1 MNNREITSL
10 WSRIIIEE
18 LVRQGSGFFCLSP
31 GSRSTPLTV
40 AVARNPM
47 ARWKTFPDERSA
59 GFFALGH
66 ARATGK
72 PAVLI
77 CTSGTAVA
85 NYFPSV
91 VEAAMDNQPMIIL
104 SADRPF
110 ELLETGANQTIR
122 QFGIFGSYSRWN
134 FQLPE
139 PSPEVPLKS
148 VLSAIDHAVEKAT
161 GIAPGP
167 VHLNVPF
174 REPFEP
180 ELPDLKD
187 PWLAPVAHWI
197 DSLEPLRHC
206 SHAEN
211 APHPAIVEQAADLI
225 KASRQPLFI
234 AGKLDSAE
242 DALAVGRLAGS
253 LGIPLYADLSSGL
266 RHSTFCKPWQLA
278 FQSPAFLEHYRP
290 DTVVHFGGQLIS
302 RHPGAAIRV
311 SNPGNYLVVKP
322 YANRYSPDHNV
333 TLSIEASPKLFADAL
348 LCDFRKTTMPACV
361 WPIADEFFT
370 VAEKEIE
377 RYCEDDRPVTE
388 ISAAR
393 IVSRLT
399 KEHEGLFMSNSMPVR
414 DMDLFAAAI
423 HPAPVVAVGMNRG
436 ASGIDGI
443 LSTAAG
449 FAEGLQKPL
458 TLVIGDIAFLHD
470 LNALSLLASLSV
482 PLRIIVLNNNGG
494 GIFSFL
500 PIAAEKDIFETHF
513 ATPQQY
519 SIASA
524 AATFGVTHASPATNS
539 AFAET
544 YKQALTSKTSTIIEI
559 TGNREDNVSAHR
571 SLQHIINT
579 LARNFLKKQ

>member
-10 WSRIIIEE
+10 WSRLIVEE
-18 LVRQGSGFFCLSP
+18 LIRQGCGFFCLSP

-47 ARWKTFPDERSA
+47 AKWKTFPDERSA

-72 PAVLI
+72 PAILI

-91 VEAAMDNQPMIIL
+91 VEASMDCQPMIIL

-122 QFGIFGSYSRWN
+122 QSGMFGSYSRWN
-134 FQLPE
+134 FRLPE
-139 PSPEVPLKS
+139 PSAEIPLQS

-161 GIAPGP
+161 GNPPGP

-180 ELPDLKD
+180 ELSDLKD

-197 DSLEPLRHC
+197 DSAEPLRRC

-211 APHPAIVEQAADLI
+211 VPHPAVIEKTAELI

-234 AGKLDSAE
+234 AGKLDSRE
-242 DALAVGRLAGS
+242 DAIAVGLLAGS

-266 RHSTFCKPWQLA
+266 RYSTHCKPWQLA

-290 DTVVHFGGQLIS
+290 DMVVHFGGQLIS

-311 SNPGNYLVVKP
+311 SHPGNYLVVKP
-322 YANRYSPDHNV
+322 SANRYAPDHNV

-348 LCDFRKTTMPACV
+348 LRDLQNVSLPAWKGPV
-361 WPIADEFFT
+361 ADEFFT
-370 VAEKEIE
+370 FSEEEIE
-377 RYCEDDRPVTE
+377 RYCEDDRPVSE
-388 ISAAR
+388 ISVAR

-399 KEHEGLFMSNSMPVR
+399 GEHDGLFMSNSMPVR
-414 DMDLFAAAI
+414 DMDLFAAATRQTPTI
-423 HPAPVVAVGMNRG
+423 SIAMNRG

-449 FAEGLQKPL
+449 FAEGLQKPV

-470 LNALSLLASLSV
+470 LNALSLLESSSV
-482 PLRIIVLNNNGG
+482 PLRIIVVNNNGG

-500 PIAAEKDIFETHF
+500 PIAAEKDVFETHF
-513 ATPQQY
+513 ATPQHY

-524 AATFGVTHASPATNS
+524 AATFGVAHASPKTNREFADTCTE
-539 AFAET
+539 AFE
-544 YKQALTSKTSTIIEI
+544 SNESIVIEI
-559 TGNREDNVSAHR
+559 TGSREDNVSAHR
-571 SLQHIINT
+571 SLQHTINM
-579 LARNFLKKQ
+579 LARKFLKKQ